1 MDEEIQFSVIT
12 NFIVKEKW
20 VKTGKKERHMNRSTY
35 VYGLQFLL
43 LIFRV
48 CKLIPHPSKRGTLI
62 KALIKKIS
70 RSSSCRRKP
79 GPSKVWCQVKWL
91 HCFCPFEPLS
101 WFSKKILSTSKY
113 ILASTCTV
121 VSSSISYGKSDCFLD
136 PVFLLTYQL
145 LWCFYT
151 ISKLL

>member
-62 KALIKKIS
+62 KALIKKSPEAVHAEESLDLVKSGVRWSDYTAFVHLNHCHGSAKKSCQLPNIS
-70 RSSSCRRKP
+70 WP
-79 GPSKVWCQVKWL
+79 L
-91 HCFCPFEPLS
+91 HAL
-101 WFSKKILSTSKY
+101 WFLPVLVTVSQT
-113 ILASTCTV
+113 AS
-121 VSSSISYGKSDCFLD
+121 
-136 PVFLLTYQL
+136 
-145 LWCFYT
+145 
-151 ISKLL
+151 